1 MAASSHFTL
10 PFLVL
15 QHLLLLSLFS
25 ATNVYIVYMG
35 DKAQDEPA
43 AVTELHHATLST
55 VLGSKQ
61 SATSSILYSYKH
73 GFSGFAAV
81 LTESEAARVADLPGV
96 AHVVPNR
103 ILDLHTTRSWD
114 FLHLKSNPSH
124 GLLEM
129 SRSGDGSIIGV
140 LDTGIWPESES
151 FTDRDMGEI
160 PSRWRGF
167 CQKGEKFH
175 VSDCN
180 RKIIGARWYIKGYEA
195 EFGKLNTSDILEF
208 LSARDA
214 VGHGTH
220 TSSTAA
226 GAFVGNASFM
236 GIARGIARGGALR
249 ARLAIYKV
257 CWATG
262 GCSSADI
269 LAAFDDAIHD
279 GVDVLSVSLGQ
290 SPPLP
295 TYIEDVLAIGSFHAV
310 ARGITVVCS
319 AGNSGPF
326 SQTVIN
332 TAPWVITVAASTI
345 DRTFVTLISL
355 GNNITK
361 AGQALYLGKHVDKF
375 YGIVYAEDIASDNAD
390 SSDAR
395 GCGAGS
401 LNATLARGKV
411 VLCFQTRDQ
420 RSPLVASDTVRR
432 AHGVAVI
439 FAQFLTKDITFAFD
453 FACVQVDLEIGTSI
467 LTYLGST
474 RKPIVKFSTT
484 KTVLGTVIAP
494 EVAYFSSRGPSSL
507 SPFVLKPDIAAPGVN
522 ILASWSPASP
532 PRNMPPLNFK
542 IESGTSMSCPHISAI
557 AALLK
562 SIHPN
567 WSPAAIKSALITTAS
582 TIDEYS
588 LGIVAEGAPHK
599 QANPFDFG
607 GGHVDPNKAIDPG
620 LVYDMRVS
628 AYVHFL
634 CSMGYNNSA
643 VSSLTQHPTICHD
656 KDQSQKDLNL
666 PSITIPE
673 LKESFTVTRTVTNV
687 GPVASTYT
695 AHVEAPRAV
704 SIRVR
709 PSILAFNSTVKK
721 LKFKV
726 TFESRLKV
734 QSGYLFGSLTWKDG
748 VHHLVR
754 IPLAIRIVIDE
765 FNIYT

>member
-25 ATNVYIVYMG
+25 ATNVCLLSSSTSPLTSPCLLASLLYCFSMSPCRSTSFTWETRRRTNRRQLRSCIMQRCPPCLEGPTLLLALFV
-35 DKAQDEPA
+35 P
-43 AVTELHHATLST
+43 TE
-55 VLGSKQ
+55 
-61 SATSSILYSYKH
+61 
-73 GFSGFAAV
+73 
-81 LTESEAARVADLPGV
+81 
-96 AHVVPNR
+96 
-103 ILDLHTTRSWD
+103 TTRVI
-114 FLHLKSNPSH
+114 
-124 GLLEM
+124 
-129 SRSGDGSIIGV
+129 R
-140 LDTGIWPESES
+140 T
-151 FTDRDMGEI
+151 
-160 PSRWRGF
+160 
-167 CQKGEKFH
+167 
-175 VSDCN
+175 
-180 RKIIGARWYIKGYEA
+180 KIIGARWYIKGYEA

-326 SQTVIN
+326 SQT
-332 TAPWVITVAASTI
+332 
-345 DRTFVTLISL
+345 
-355 GNNITK
+355 
-361 AGQALYLGKHVDKF
+361 
-375 YGIVYAEDIASDNAD
+375 
-390 SSDAR
+390 
-395 GCGAGS
+395 
-401 LNATLARGKV
+401 
-411 VLCFQTRDQ
+411 
-420 RSPLVASDTVRR
+420 
-432 AHGVAVI
+432 
-439 FAQFLTKDITFAFD
+439 
-453 FACVQVDLEIGTSI
+453 
-467 LTYLGST
+467 
-474 RKPIVKFSTT
+474 FSTT

-542 IESGTSMSCPHISAI
+542 IES
-557 AALLK
+557 
-562 SIHPN
+562 
-567 WSPAAIKSALITTAS
+567 AS

-704 SIRVR
+704 SVRVR

>member
-1 MAASSHFTL
+1 
-10 PFLVL
+10 
-15 QHLLLLSLFS
+15 
-25 ATNVYIVYMG
+25 
-35 DKAQDEPA
+35 
-43 AVTELHHATLST
+43 
-55 VLGSKQ
+55 
-61 SATSSILYSYKH
+61 
-73 GFSGFAAV
+73 
-81 LTESEAARVADLPGV
+81 
-96 AHVVPNR
+96 
-103 ILDLHTTRSWD
+103 
-114 FLHLKSNPSH
+114 
-124 GLLEM
+124 
-129 SRSGDGSIIGV
+129 
-140 LDTGIWPESES
+140 
-151 FTDRDMGEI
+151 
-160 PSRWRGF
+160 
-167 CQKGEKFH
+167 
-175 VSDCN
+175 
-180 RKIIGARWYIKGYEA
+180 
-195 EFGKLNTSDILEF
+195 
-208 LSARDA
+208 
-214 VGHGTH
+214 
-220 TSSTAA
+220 
-226 GAFVGNASFM
+226 M

-295 TYIEDVLAIGSFHAV
+295 TYIEDALAIGSFHAV

-332 TAPWVITVAASTI
+332 TAPW
-345 DRTFVTLISL
+345 
-355 GNNITK
+355 
-361 AGQALYLGKHVDKF
+361 
-375 YGIVYAEDIASDNAD
+375 
-390 SSDAR
+390 
-395 GCGAGS
+395 
-401 LNATLARGKV
+401 
-411 VLCFQTRDQ
+411 
-420 RSPLVASDTVRR
+420 
-432 AHGVAVI
+432 
-439 FAQFLTKDITFAFD
+439 
-453 FACVQVDLEIGTSI
+453 
-467 LTYLGST
+467 
-474 RKPIVKFSTT
+474 FSTT

-542 IESGTSMSCPHISAI
+542 IES
-557 AALLK
+557 
-562 SIHPN
+562 
-567 WSPAAIKSALITTAS
+567 
-582 TIDEYS
+582 
-588 LGIVAEGAPHK
+588 AEGAPHK

-704 SIRVR
+704 SVRVR

-754 IPLAIRIVIDE
+754 IPLAIRIPRFPPPSQLALISLIAAMISPLLFSSLRSPSHHLDGEGDRFVRRSRTEALLHPRLDDETDSPTWVTTASLMFLERFLNGFPSLVLDLGMGLFVIRAGNDCSE
-765 FNIYT
+765 VVLGLINTMVTGLGRCWDLTAVGDFHLLRFSWTRFLL

>member
-25 ATNVYIVYMG
+25 ATNVCLLSSSTSPLTSPCLLASLLYCFSMSPCRSTSFTWETSRRTNRRQLRSCIMQRCPPCLEGPTLLLALFV
-35 DKAQDEPA
+35 P
-43 AVTELHHATLST
+43 TE
-55 VLGSKQ
+55 
-61 SATSSILYSYKH
+61 
-73 GFSGFAAV
+73 
-81 LTESEAARVADLPGV
+81 
-96 AHVVPNR
+96 
-103 ILDLHTTRSWD
+103 TTRVI
-114 FLHLKSNPSH
+114 
-124 GLLEM
+124 
-129 SRSGDGSIIGV
+129 R
-140 LDTGIWPESES
+140 T
-151 FTDRDMGEI
+151 
-160 PSRWRGF
+160 
-167 CQKGEKFH
+167 
-175 VSDCN
+175 
-180 RKIIGARWYIKGYEA
+180 KIIGARWYIKGYEA

-332 TAPWVITVAASTI
+332 TAPWV
-345 DRTFVTLISL
+345 
-355 GNNITK
+355 
-361 AGQALYLGKHVDKF
+361 
-375 YGIVYAEDIASDNAD
+375 
-390 SSDAR
+390 
-395 GCGAGS
+395 
-401 LNATLARGKV
+401 

-453 FACVQVDLEIGTSI
+453 FACVQ
-467 LTYLGST
+467 
-474 RKPIVKFSTT
+474 FSTT

-507 SPFVLKPDIAAPGVN
+507 SPFVLK
-522 ILASWSPASP
+522 
-532 PRNMPPLNFK
+532 
-542 IESGTSMSCPHISAI
+542 
-557 AALLK
+557 
-562 SIHPN
+562 
-567 WSPAAIKSALITTAS
+567 
-582 TIDEYS
+582 YS

-643 VSSLTQHPTICHD
+643 VSALTQHPTICHD

>member
-1 MAASSHFTL
+1 
-10 PFLVL
+10 
-15 QHLLLLSLFS
+15 
-25 ATNVYIVYMG
+25 
-35 DKAQDEPA
+35 
-43 AVTELHHATLST
+43 
-55 VLGSKQ
+55 
-61 SATSSILYSYKH
+61 
-73 GFSGFAAV
+73 
-81 LTESEAARVADLPGV
+81 
-96 AHVVPNR
+96 
-103 ILDLHTTRSWD
+103 
-114 FLHLKSNPSH
+114 
-124 GLLEM
+124 
-129 SRSGDGSIIGV
+129 
-140 LDTGIWPESES
+140 
-151 FTDRDMGEI
+151 
-160 PSRWRGF
+160 
-167 CQKGEKFH
+167 
-175 VSDCN
+175 
-180 RKIIGARWYIKGYEA
+180 
-195 EFGKLNTSDILEF
+195 
-208 LSARDA
+208 
-214 VGHGTH
+214 
-220 TSSTAA
+220 
-226 GAFVGNASFM
+226 M

-326 SQTVIN
+326 SQT
-332 TAPWVITVAASTI
+332 
-345 DRTFVTLISL
+345 
-355 GNNITK
+355 
-361 AGQALYLGKHVDKF
+361 
-375 YGIVYAEDIASDNAD
+375 
-390 SSDAR
+390 
-395 GCGAGS
+395 
-401 LNATLARGKV
+401 
-411 VLCFQTRDQ
+411 
-420 RSPLVASDTVRR
+420 
-432 AHGVAVI
+432 
-439 FAQFLTKDITFAFD
+439 
-453 FACVQVDLEIGTSI
+453 
-467 LTYLGST
+467 
-474 RKPIVKFSTT
+474 FSTT

-542 IESGTSMSCPHISAI
+542 IES
-557 AALLK
+557 
-562 SIHPN
+562 
-567 WSPAAIKSALITTAS
+567 
-582 TIDEYS
+582 
-588 LGIVAEGAPHK
+588 AEGAPHK

-734 QSGYLFGSLTWKDG
+734 QSEGDRFVRRSRTEALLHPRLDDETDSPTWVTTASLMFLERFLYGFPSLVLDLGMGLFVIRAGNDCSEVVLGLINTMVTGLGRCWDLTAVGDF
-748 VHHLVR
+748 HLLR
-754 IPLAIRIVIDE
+754 FSWTRFLL
-765 FNIYT
+765 

>member
-10 PFLVL
+10 PFLL
-15 QHLLLLSLFS
+15 LLHLLLLGLFS
-25 ATNVYIVYMG
+25 ASNVYIVYMG
-35 DKAQDEPA
+35 ERAQDEPA
-43 AVTELHHATLST
+43 AATELHHATLST

-61 SATSSILYSYKH
+61 AATSSILYSYKH

-81 LTESEAARVADLPGV
+81 LTESEAARVADLAGV

-114 FLHLKSNPSH
+114 FLHLKSNPSG

-129 SRSGDGSIIGV
+129 SRSGDGSIIGEYGPSPKASAIV
-140 LDTGIWPESES
+140 TWERFHLVGEESAKKERS
-151 FTDRDMGEI
+151 SMFPTAIG
-160 PSRWRGF
+160 PF
-167 CQKGEKFH
+167 C
-175 VSDCN
+175 

-345 DRTFVTLISL
+345 DRTFVTFISL
-355 GNNITK
+355 GNNVTK
-361 AGQALYLGKHVDKF
+361 AGQALYLGEHVDKF

-390 SSDAR
+390 STDAR

-401 LNATLARGKV
+401 LNSTLARGKV

-453 FACVQVDLEIGTSI
+453 FPCIQVDLEIGTSI

-567 WSPAAIKSALITTAS
+567 WSPAAIKSAIVTTAS

-588 LGIVAEGAPHK
+588 LGVVAEGAPHK

-634 CSMGYNNSA
+634 CSVGYNNSA

-656 KDQSQKDLNL
+656 IYQSQKDLNL

-687 GPVASTYT
+687 GPATSTYT
-695 AHVEAPRAV
+695 AHVEAPRGV
-704 SIRVR
+704 SVRVR
-709 PSILAFNSTVKK
+709 PSILAFNSTVQK

-726 TFESRLKV
+726 TFGSRLKV

-765 FNIYT
+765 FDIYT